1 MYSFSFW
8 FGVALAIIGCLMLF
22 YSREHAGTN
31 EVGVFGMHFRLSH
44 PALVIFVL
52 GVLLVIREGDGAIPF
67 DVTDAE
73 EQRVPPP
80 DSPTDPALSIGSAT
94 GVVAADTTVPA
105 PAGNGAAATALD
117 SRPAP
122 QPSTYA
128 AGLAPSAD
136 AVASVDA
143 ADAASHAAFMEELAA
158 AIAADAP
165 ATDAATADAA
175 AAAAAAST
183 ADAPVGNAA
192 AAAAAAAARP
202 TGGENSR

>member
-67 DVTDAE
+67 DVTDVE
-73 EQRVPPP
+73 EPPTP
-80 DSPTDPALSIGSAT
+80 
-94 GVVAADTTVPA
+94 DTTVPA

-117 SRPAP
+117 SRPVP

-128 AGLAPSAD
+128 AGLAPSED
-136 AVASVDA
+136 AVVSVDA
-143 ADAASHAAFMEELAA
+143 ANAASNAATMEEVAA
-158 AIAADAP
+158 PVAADIPAADA
-165 ATDAATADAA
+165 AADAA
-175 AAAAAAST
+175 AAAAAAT
-183 ADAPVGNAA
+183 
-192 AAAAAAAARP
+192 P
-202 TGGENSR
+202 TGGENPR

>member
-52 GVLLVIREGDGAIPF
+52 GVLLVIREGDGAIQF

-73 EQRVPPP
+73 EQRVPSP
-80 DSPTDPALSIGSAT
+80 DSPTDPAPDLSIGSAT

-143 ADAASHAAFMEELAA
+143 ADAASNAAPMEEVAVPVAA
-158 AIAADAP
+158 DIPAADA
-165 ATDAATADAA
+165 AADAA
-175 AAAAAAST
+175 AAAAAA
-183 ADAPVGNAA
+183 AA
-192 AAAAAAAARP
+192 TP
-202 TGGENSR
+202 TGGENPR